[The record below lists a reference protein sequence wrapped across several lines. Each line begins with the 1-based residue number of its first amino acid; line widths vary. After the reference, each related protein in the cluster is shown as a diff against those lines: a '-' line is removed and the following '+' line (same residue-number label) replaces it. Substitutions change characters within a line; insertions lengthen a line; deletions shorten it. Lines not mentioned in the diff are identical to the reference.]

1 MKPAEPSDSRLIE
14 RIRAG
19 DQQAFAF
26 LVERHRARM
35 FGLALRFV
43 KDQEDAE
50 EIVQEASLAIHRRL
64 DQFQGK
70 SQFSTWLYR
79 IVVNLALMRLRSDS
93 RPEIVPLDQLP
104 ESLMEDSDA
113 GFPSEERLI
122 SEQALLA
129 IEKAVGRLP
138 YDFET
143 ILILR
148 DIEGFS
154 NEETAEIMELSPAAV
169 KSRLHRARKFLRD
182 KLKGLYQETVEN

>member
-1 MKPAEPSDSRLIE
+1 MKRAEPSDSRLIE

-19 DQQAFAF
+19 DQQAFAS
-26 LVERHRARM
+26 LIERHRARM
-35 FGLALRFV
+35 FGVALSFV
-43 KDQEDAE
+43 KDREDAE
-50 EIVQEASLAIHRRL
+50 EIVQEATLAIHRRL

-70 SQFSTWLYR
+70 ARFTTWLYR
-79 IVVNLALMRLRSDS
+79 IVVNLALMRLRSTS
-93 RPEIVPLDQLP
+93 RPEIVPLDQIP

-113 GFPSEERLI
+113 GFPSEERMV
-122 SEQALLA
+122 SEQTLLA
-129 IEKAVGRLP
+129 IEKVVGRLP
-138 YDFET
+138 YEFEA

-154 NEETAEIMELSPAAV
+154 NQETAEIMELSPAAV